1 MPPPSRWRHHHQH
14 ERETNVNHDDIK
26 ALYEVADKAVP
37 FSGSD
42 EWDLNDAWRS
52 GFECALDIILQR
64 TTADIVFGSE
74 E

>member
-1 MPPPSRWRHHHQH
+1 
-14 ERETNVNHDDIK
+14 VNHEDIE
-26 ALYEVADKAVP
+26 ALRERVANYTP
-37 FSGSD
+37 FGGRD